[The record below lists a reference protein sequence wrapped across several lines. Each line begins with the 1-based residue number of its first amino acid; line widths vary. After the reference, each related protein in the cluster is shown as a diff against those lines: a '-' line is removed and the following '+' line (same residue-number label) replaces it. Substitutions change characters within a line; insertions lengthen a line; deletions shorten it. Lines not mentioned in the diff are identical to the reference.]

1 MSYIFDRDFDS
12 ELDRERQEAERLS
25 RARYTTEDM
34 EAALAQA
41 RAEAFRDGHG
51 AGRAEG
57 LAQARGDA
65 EALRA
70 EALGALGPQLERL
83 IGAADRHRAALE
95 VQVLDFTLSVCEQV
109 FPEVLRG
116 CSHDRA
122 LDRVKKTIELAL
134 GSSCLR
140 IMLSER
146 ALPLLRPEIER
157 AAQAVGLDARL
168 EIAADPALAEGDVR
182 MEWDNGFMEY
192 SFADVC
198 DRILT
203 ALKQARRG
211 APETILSGSDAN
223 V

>member
-12 ELDRERQEAERLS
+12 EIDRERQEAERLR
-25 RARYTTEDM
+25 RACYTPEDM
-34 EAALAQA
+34 EAALSKV
-41 RAEAFRDGHG
+41 RDEALREGHA

-57 LAQARGDA
+57 LAEARASA

-70 EALGALGPQLERL
+70 EALGALGPQLEQL

-95 VQVLDFTLSVCEQV
+95 AQVLDFTLSVCEQV
-109 FPEVLRG
+109 FPEVLHG
-116 CSHDRA
+116 CSRDRV

-140 IMLSER
+140 IMVSER
-146 ALPLLRPEIER
+146 ALPLLQPEIEQ
-157 AAQAVGLDARL
+157 AAQAGGLEARL
-168 EIAADPALAEGDVR
+168 EIAADPALSEGDVR
-182 MEWDNGFMEY
+182 VEWDNGFMEY

-203 ALKQARRG
+203 ALKVARGG
-211 APETILSGSDAN
+211 APETILNGSDAN